1 MRFTAPSLN
10 QKNTNVNFSRG
21 PNPVAELVSHL
32 ALSAN
37 GIART
42 WQTVIRAI
50 AAPIQICPIQ

>member
-10 QKNTNVNFSRG
+10 QKNTNANFSRG
-21 PNPVAELVSHL
+21 PNPVAELVSQL

-42 WQTVIRAI
+42 CRTVIRAI
-50 AAPIQICPIQ
+50 AAPMQTCPV